1 VSVTLSHRL
10 ILPVDTNHH
19 GTLYAGSLLRIALEA
34 AYATG
39 FRHVGA
45 SANLLLRRVLNLECV
60 QPVPVGSVVELQGLV
75 LHQSRAYL
83 VVALVGTPLSPSD
96 GPWLEALLGFA
107 QVDADGK
114 LTELPNELA
123 ADSPPD
129 TPHWKKLEARLQ
141 KLLRLR

>member
-1 VSVTLSHRL
+1 MSVTLSHRL

-39 FRHVGA
+39 FRHVGEA
-45 SANLLLRRVLNLECV
+45 ANLVLRRVLNLECV

-83 VVALVGTPLSPSD
+83 VVALLGTPLNQGD
-96 GPWLEALLGFA
+96 DPWLEALLGFA
-107 QVDADGK
+107 QVDSEGK

-123 ADSPPD
+123 AASPPD
-129 TPHWKKLEARLQ
+129 TPHWKKLETRLQ

>member
-1 VSVTLSHRL
+1 MSVTLSHRL

-83 VVALVGTPLSPSD
+83 VVALLGTPLSPGD
-96 GPWLEALLGFA
+96 DPWLEALLGFA

-123 ADSPPD
+123 ADTAPD
-129 TPHWKKLEARLQ
+129 TPHWKKLEARLA